1 MKHSFFLFLS
11 MMIAAVSFSQI
22 KNPVHWTFTS
32 KKINETTFEV
42 VISAKLDQG
51 WHIYSQTTPDGGPT
65 PTAISFSK
73 NPLVTLDGTAKESGK
88 LEQKHEKLFG
98 VDVKQFSGKVDFIQ
112 TVRLKGKAKT
122 AVNGTVEFMTCND
135 RECLPPK
142 TQKFSVVLQ

>member
-51 WHIYSQTTPDGGPT
+51 WHIYSQTTPDGGPA

-112 TVRLKGKAKT
+112 TVKLKGKAKT
-122 AVNGTVEFMTCND
+122 ALNGTVEFMTCND